1 MKKGELASFKL
12 KPEYGYG
19 EQGSPPKIP
28 SNATL
33 IFEIE
38 LLSWKAQDISEEN
51 DGRLTKSIVK
61 KGRSDHPYRPGR
73 SPKSKYLQISFRS
86 GKLDKSMRWK
96 RMYDHMQNRQRSIIG
111 SDS

>member
-28 SNATL
+28 PNSTL

-61 KGRSDHPYRPGR
+61 KGLKNPITSRFTNIFRP
-73 SPKSKYLQISFRS
+73 
-86 GKLDKSMRWK
+86 GKLDKSV
-96 RMYDHMQNRQRSIIG
+96 
-111 SDS
+111 

>member
-61 KGRSDHPYRPGR
+61 KGRSDHPHRLERYPQIKKNTNFFQVRKVGQKYAMEANVR
-73 SPKSKYLQISFRS
+73 SRVKSSKIHH
-86 GKLDKSMRWK
+86 WK
-96 RMYDHMQNRQRSIIG
+96 
-111 SDS
+111 

>member
-1 MKKGELASFKL
+1 MRKGELASFKL

-61 KGRSDHPYRPGR
+61 KGRSDHPYPGIHAPEPVGPR
-73 SPKSKYLQISFRS
+73 T
-86 GKLDKSMRWK
+86 GWC
-96 RMYDHMQNRQRSIIG
+96 G
-111 SDS
+111 A

>member
-61 KGRSDHPYRPGR
+61 KGRSDNPYRPGR
-73 SPKSKYLQISFRS
+73 YPQIKKLQISFRS

-96 RMYDHMQNRQRSIIG
+96 RMYDHV
-111 SDS
+111 